1 MDEADRVA
9 HRIAIMDHGKIVA
22 QGTSAEL
29 KQQTGTESL
38 EAAFLALTG
47 SSLRDESGRPPKMRM
62 RQVAQMLWP
71 SADRVERTQIAEMG
85 AIYILWLRELKRY
98 VRSRVQIVVSLG
110 QPCLY
115 LLALGFGFGPVFQQ
129 AGHGSYL
136 QFMAPGVVGMTVLF
150 SSVFSGIAMLW
161 DRQFGFLKETL
172 VAPVSR
178 MQIMIGRTL
187 GGATVAVI
195 QGTLVL
201 IICLIAG
208 FRPHS
213 WLAIP
218 LAFLF
223 VVMIA
228 IVFAA
233 LGTAIGSVIK
243 DMQGF
248 QLVMNFLVM
257 PIFFL
262 SGALF
267 PLANLPLAMSIITKL
282 DPLSY
287 GVDGLRGALINTWH
301 FSLAF
306 DRRCCSRRIAA
317 VFLSLGAYLF
327 SQD

>member
-1 MDEADRVA
+1 
-9 HRIAIMDHGKIVA
+9 
-22 QGTSAEL
+22 
-29 KQQTGTESL
+29 
-38 EAAFLALTG
+38 
-47 SSLRDESGRPPKMRM
+47 
-62 RQVAQMLWP
+62 
-71 SADRVERTQIAEMG
+71 MG

-98 VRSRVQIVVSLG
+98 ARSRVQIVVSLG

-115 LLALGFGFGPVFQQ
+115 LLALGFGLGPVFQQ

-187 GGATVAVI
+187 GGATVAII
-195 QGTLVL
+195 QGTLILV
-201 IICLIAG
+201 ICLIAG

-213 WLAIP
+213 WFAIP
-218 LAFLF
+218 LAFVF
-223 VVMIA
+223 VAMIA
-228 IVFAA
+228 IVFSAM
-233 LGTAIGSVIK
+233 GTGIGSVIK

-248 QLVMNFLVM
+248 QLVMNFMVM

-267 PLANLPLAMSIITKL
+267 PLANLPLAMRIITRL
-282 DPLSY
+282 DPLAY

-301 FSLAF
+301 FGLSF
-306 DRRCCSRRIAA
+306 DLMLLTGIAA
-317 VFLSLGAYLF
+317 LFLCGGAFLF
-327 SQD
+327 SRIEA

>member
-1 MDEADRVA
+1 
-9 HRIAIMDHGKIVA
+9 
-22 QGTSAEL
+22 
-29 KQQTGTESL
+29 
-38 EAAFLALTG
+38 
-47 SSLRDESGRPPKMRM
+47 
-62 RQVAQMLWP
+62 
-71 SADRVERTQIAEMG
+71 MG

-98 VRSRVQIVVSLG
+98 LRSRVQIVVSLG

-115 LLALGFGFGPVFQQ
+115 LLALGFGLGPVFRQ

-136 QFMAPGVVGMTVLF
+136 QFMAPGVIGMSVLF
-150 SSVFSGIAMLW
+150 TSVFSGIAMLW

-178 MQIMIGRTL
+178 LQIMIGRTL

-195 QGTLVL
+195 QGTLILV
-201 IICLIAG
+201 ICIIAG

-213 WLAIP
+213 WFSIP

-223 VVMIA
+223 VALIA
-228 IVFAA
+228 IVFSAM
-233 LGTAIGSVIK
+233 GTGVGSVLK

-267 PLANLPLAMSIITKL
+267 PLANLPLVMSIITKL
-282 DPLSY
+282 DPLAY
-287 GVDGLRGALINTWH
+287 GVDGLRGALINTWQ
-301 FSLAF
+301 FSLVF
-306 DRRCCSRRIAA
+306 DVTLLVGIAA
-317 VFLSLGAYLF
+317 LFLGAGAYLF
-327 SQD
+327 SRIEA